1 MSAERGEEDTAKSKS
16 LDDQLTELESIPNR
30 NAAAEKRFQL
40 IAANLPAA
48 LLNKRIWDEK
58 RQNCLNVSFAKCS
71 APMKILNACKAVK
84 IDPAKLSDLYGRTLL
99 HVAAR
104 VPDLAAADELLKLG
118 ADVN

>member
-1 MSAERGEEDTAKSKS
+1 MSIELIKVKTFDEELA
-16 LDDQLTELESIPNR
+16 LLESILDR
-30 NAAAEKRFQL
+30 NFAAEKRFQL

-48 LLNKRIWDEK
+48 LLNKRIWVKE

-71 APMKILNACKAVK
+71 DPMKIINACESVQ
-84 IDPAKLSDLYGRTLL
+84 IDAAKLSDLYGRTLL

-104 VPDLAAADELLKLG
+104 VPDLAAANKLLKLG

>member
-1 MSAERGEEDTAKSKS
+1 MSKETKELKTLDEE
-16 LDDQLTELESIPNR
+16 LTKLESLPNR
-30 NAAAEKRFQL
+30 NLAAEKRFQL

-48 LLNKRIWDEK
+48 LLNKRIWVEE

-71 APMKILNACKAVK
+71 DPMAIINACQAIQ
-84 IDPAKLSDLYGRTLL
+84 IDAAKMSDLYGRTLL

-104 VPDLAAADELLKLG
+104 VPDLAAADKLLKLG

>member
-1 MSAERGEEDTAKSKS
+1 M
-16 LDDQLTELESIPNR
+16 
-30 NAAAEKRFQL
+30 
-40 IAANLPAA
+40 
-48 LLNKRIWDEK
+48 
-58 RQNCLNVSFAKCS
+58 
-71 APMKILNACKAVK
+71 K